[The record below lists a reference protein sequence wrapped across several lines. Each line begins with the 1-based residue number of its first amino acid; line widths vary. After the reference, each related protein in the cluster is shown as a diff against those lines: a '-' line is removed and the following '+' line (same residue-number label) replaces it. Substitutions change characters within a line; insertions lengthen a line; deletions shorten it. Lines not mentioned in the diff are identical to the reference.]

1 MKTIIDRVHE
11 IVKKE
16 NIETDCMEKLIWA
29 AYMLG
34 REEATIETA
43 NQYRK
48 ILKEQIQRALSVRY
62 HRMAMNVQGH
72 IPFLKH
78 DEFNREISK
87 RFRKERTGF

>member
-34 REEATIETA
+34 REEATIDTA

-48 ILKEQIQRALSVRY
+48 VLREQIQRAYKVRY
-62 HRMAMNVQGH
+62 YNMALRVQGH
-72 IPFLKH
+72 IAFLENK
-78 DEFNREISK
+78 EFNREISK
-87 RFRKERTGF
+87 RFRREKTGF